1 MSPSSSTGFDELLH
15 LPPPSTVDTGEVA
28 DGKIV
33 FPPWRG
39 AADRAEAPTPAPLPP
54 DERVGFA
61 LVGLGRL
68 TLQQLLPAFAQC
80 RKARVTALVSGS
92 PEKLQAVA
100 RQYGITACYSYAEME
115 LLAINA
121 DVQCVYIVLPNAMP
135 RMFTERAA
143 AAGKHVLCEKPLA
156 TSSDDARAMV
166 AACREAGVKLMT
178 AYRIHYQPHNIRARQ
193 LVADGSHGRIVAY
206 SATNVQTCAA
216 DAADATGQWRHK
228 AALAGG
234 GALPDIGLYCL
245 NTARFISG
253 EEPEEV
259 MAWLHSPE
267 GDPRFAEVEATVSFS
282 LRFPS
287 GFVASCHCSYAG
299 REDKHQR
306 INLERATLD
315 MPDAYSYAGQRLLIG
330 QRLGDDAAS
339 TELQLAPANQFA
351 AEIDHMAEC
360 ILEDR
365 EPRTPG
371 EEGLRDQL
379 LMEAIYRSARSGQ
392 PVRTGGIF

>member
-1 MSPSSSTGFDELLH
+1 MSRTNTPGFDELLH
-15 LPPPSTVDTGEVA
+15 LPAPSAVDTGHIEV
-28 DGKIV
+28 GKVV

-54 DERVGFA
+54 AERVGFA

-100 RQYGITACYSYAEME
+100 RQYGISACYSYAEME
-115 LLAINA
+115 LLAMNA
-121 DVQCVYIVLPNAMP
+121 DVQCVYIVLPNALH
-135 RMFTERAA
+135 RVFTERAA

-166 AACREAGVKLMT
+166 DACRDAGVKLMT
-178 AYRIHYQPHNIRARQ
+178 AYRIHYQPHNLRARE
-193 LVADGSHGRIVAY
+193 LVAAGTHGRIVAY
-206 SATNVQTCAA
+206 SATNVQSSAPNAA
-216 DAADATGQWRHK
+216 EQWRHK

-259 MAWLHSPE
+259 MAWQHSPE
-267 GDPRFAEVEATVSFS
+267 GDPRFAGVEATVSFS

-306 INLERATLD
+306 IDLERATLD
-315 MPDAYSYAGQRLLIG
+315 MPEAYSYQGQRLLIG
-330 QRLGDDAAS
+330 QRMGDDAAT
-339 TELQLAPANQFA
+339 TELQLPPANQFA

-360 ILEDR
+360 ILENR
-365 EPRTPG
+365 EPDTPG
-371 EEGLRDQL
+371 EEGLCDHL

-392 PVRTGGIF
+392 PVRTAGIL